1 MTPRKQGGFLQG
13 MNELQNPPTRGRVL
27 LSSSA
32 RRWRSV
38 GAELRSH
45 PAGER
50 PAGSFD
56 VNEIVVVMGGTSV
69 VTRQAEGVRERIVAA
84 PGTIGLSPAGI
95 REDFKSI
102 SRSIDE
108 MLHIYL
114 PHRHLSDLA
123 GTVRGD
129 AAPTSIDYRAGF
141 RDPLIE
147 CIAREFVRELTC
159 ETSAGNLLVEAL
171 VDALA
176 LRLLNS
182 YAGFACGDGRT
193 AKAPQGLDSRRLQ
206 RVIDYID
213 ANLAEPISLDDLAA
227 AASLSRFHFSRM
239 FKVATG
245 QSPSTFVGH
254 RRLEMAKRQ
263 LAGGLSIGQIALD
276 CGFSSESNFARSFKR
291 VGGMTPGE
299 YWRMAR
305 Q

>member
-1 MTPRKQGGFLQG
+1 
-13 MNELQNPPTRGRVL
+13 MNELPNPPVRGRVL
-27 LSSSA
+27 LSSST
-32 RRWRSV
+32 RSWRSV

-50 PAGSFD
+50 SASSFD
-56 VNEIVVVMGGTSV
+56 VNEIVVVMSGTSV
-69 VTRQAEGVRERIVAA
+69 VTRQADGARERIVAG
-84 PGTIGLSPAGI
+84 PGTIGLTPAGT

-114 PHRHLSDLA
+114 PPRHLSDLA
-123 GTVRGD
+123 AVVRMD
-129 AAPTSIDYRAGF
+129 AAPTSIDYHAGF

-147 CIAREFVRELTC
+147 CIAKELVRELTC
-159 ETSAGNLLVEAL
+159 ETSGGNLLVEAL
-171 VDALA
+171 VDALS

-182 YAGFACGDGRT
+182 YAGFACGHGRL
-193 AKAPQGLDSRRLQ
+193 ANAPPGLDSRRLQ

-213 ANLAEPISLDDLAA
+213 ANLAKPISLDDLAA

-245 QSPSTFVGH
+245 QSPSTFIGH

-263 LAGGLSIGQIALD
+263 LAGGLSIGQIAFD

-299 YWRMAR
+299 YRRMAR